1 MTVISGDFVMYQDKF
16 YSGNVYLKKST
27 WGENIEFVEM
37 FLRSNDNEDIE
48 KGFIEDNP
56 NEISRYRKKMTTLDI
71 DNLFFRK
78 TTAIYNGDRFDISVI
93 HDNQTTMCTDS
104 RELYEKY
111 NLKMWDRDYFF
122 MEINLKEIPTFI
134 QVWNPIDLRNFNVRK
149 TKKGSNVVKM
159 QGKFAFMNDREYEV
173 QVIEDDKLLLISSSR
188 TDLDY
193 GFAKV
198 DEKRYEK
205 IVSPKEV
212 GYVFDRETIVKYRN
226 VEHIAP
232 VIVGNEIK
240 ITTKD
245 QELGVKRRMKIDEN
259 GEYYMFI
266 NLMDVQLLT
275 QTWARDDEHN

>member
-1 MTVISGDFVMYQDKF
+1 MTMISGDFVMYQDKF
-16 YSGNVYLKKST
+16 YSGTVYLKKST
-27 WGENIEFVEM
+27 WGENIEFVKI

-48 KGFIEDNP
+48 KGFIEDYP

-71 DNLFFRK
+71 DNLFYRK
-78 TTAIYNGDRFDISVI
+78 TTAIYNGDMFNISTI
-93 HDNQTTMCTDS
+93 HDNQTTMHTDS

-111 NLKMWDRDYFF
+111 NLKMWDIDYFF
-122 MEINLKEIPTFI
+122 MEMNLKEIPTII
-134 QVWNPIDLRNFNVRK
+134 QVWNPIDLRKFNVRK

-193 GFAKV
+193 GFTEV

-245 QELGVKRRMKIDEN
+245 QELGVKRSMKIDEN

-275 QTWARDDEHN
+275 QIWARDDEHN

>member
-1 MTVISGDFVMYQDKF
+1 MYQDKF
-16 YSGNVYLKKST
+16 YSAVVIFNKNTK
-27 WGENIEFVEM
+27 GENIKFVEM

-48 KGFIEDNP
+48 KGFIERNP
-56 NEISRYRKKMTTLDI
+56 NKISRYRKKMTTLDI
-71 DNLFFRK
+71 DNLFVRE
-78 TTAIYNGDRFDISVI
+78 TTAIYNGDRFDISAI

-104 RELYEKY
+104 GELYEKY
-111 NLKMWDRDYFF
+111 NLEMYNRACFF
-122 MEINLKEIPTFI
+122 QIKPLKEIPTFI
-134 QVWNPIDLRNFNVRK
+134 QVWKPIDLTKFNIPKV
-149 TKKGSNVVKM
+149 KKGSNVVKV

-173 QVIEDDKLLLISSSR
+173 QVIEDDMLLLISSSR

-193 GFAKV
+193 GFTKV

-245 QELGVKRRMKIDEN
+245 QELGVKRRMKIDKN

-266 NLMDVQLLT
+266 NLMDVQLLM

>member
-1 MTVISGDFVMYQDKF
+1 MTMISGDFVMYQDKF
-16 YSGNVYLKKST
+16 YSGVVHLKKST
-27 WGENIEFVEM
+27 WGENIEFVKV

-71 DNLFFRK
+71 DNLFYRK

-93 HDNQTTMCTDS
+93 RDNQTTMCTES

-111 NLKMWDRDYFF
+111 NLKMWDINCFF
-122 MEINLKEIPTFI
+122 MKMNLKEIPTII
-134 QVWNPIDLRNFNVRK
+134 QVWNPIDLKKFNVRK

-193 GFAKV
+193 GFTKV

-266 NLMDVQLLT
+266 NLMDVQLLM